1 VTDVK
6 LVHGLS
12 ISLEENDEQG
22 RYNNTDDKY
31 EIPEI
36 ADLNSG
42 WTGDK
47 FGIPAVTHNGV
58 QEYLSIGSLYIYFLK
73 R

>member
-1 VTDVK
+1 MNV
-6 LVHGLS
+6 LF
-12 ISLEENDEQG
+12 LEKIITANKNDEQG
-22 RYNNTDDKY
+22 WYNNTDDKY

-47 FGIPAVTHNGV
+47 FGIPPLTCT
-58 QEYLSIGSLYIYFLK
+58 GSKHLPTYK
-73 R
+73 ER